1 VGRLDH
7 SWSARFRACPRGVK
21 APTGVPDFRAGELA
35 YKSDFA
41 DKQGCERAGQ
51 DA

>member
-1 VGRLDH
+1 MIEFAVEWIRTR
-7 SWSARFRACPRGVK
+7 AIRFSV
-21 APTGVPDFRAGELA
+21 TFRAGELA